1 MIDLSKLNPPETA
14 PDDGRQFLA
23 WGIDE
28 HAYGYRQPDD
38 EPRWCIVQ
46 FAPSI
51 SAAIRSGAGRF
62 PAGQPA
68 SMSLDGWRFHGL
80 TAMVIASWRNPLHKG
95 SI

>member
-46 FAPSI
+46 FAPEYIGGDPFWRWTFSGGSTSVNVLGWMEI
-51 SAAIRSGAGRF
+51 PWTDRYGDCVLAKPSA
-62 PAGQPA
+62 
-68 SMSLDGWRFHGL
+68 
-80 TAMVIASWRNPLHKG
+80 
-95 SI
+95 

>member
-1 MIDLSKLNPPETA
+1 MIDLSKLTRPKLPLTTVGSSWLGALTNMRTDTA
-14 PDDGRQFLA
+14 SRTMSLGGALSSSRL
-23 WGIDE
+23 
-28 HAYGYRQPDD
+28 
-38 EPRWCIVQ
+38 
-46 FAPSI
+46 SI